1 MHFSIIFTSSKEII
15 TKINNIVC
23 LLAFYLRKNLRRLL
37 KLYKMTV
44 GFNPC
49 TEELLQFKL
58 QKVYVS
64 QPPGFVDPDH
74 PTKVYKVVKAL
85 YGLHQAPRAWYAT
98 LARFPRSW
106 CDEFEALMK
115 SRFQMSSMGELTFFL
130 GLQVKQNKGGI
141 FISQDKYVAEIL
153 KKFDLVNVKAAITP
167 METRILLGQRMS
179 MCLLTF
185 SGNSKDFSSQCCQE
199 NLQVSQGQTKLGLM
213 YCDKHNQV
221 GFLRKPD
228 ESAGFAEI
236 VDFLR
241 GSNLRVD
248 RINWLCNIATA
259 LIRYPCCLFS
269 ANDFDIKQKNK
280 PPLLAVSLTTKIFGN
295 INRGFRGAPREP
307 LLPSMLL
314 VLLTNW
320 QDMEH
325 AAVAHYPTLIINTS
339 NRSQTNQAD
348 HGKCHS
354 EVGQEGKEDGKILR
368 NKALVTP
375 STKVTGFRG
384 REEHVKII
392 KSKQSSKQPKTLSSC
407 SSKVKVYWTRE
418 GGYKRRKVAKGETMD
433 ILRDQ
438 QIALDD
444 ALVAPANRLKIG
456 KSNVRLSSDLNSKEA
471 TLQVVYD
478 VLKLTPFYKAFQIT
492 ADVLEIYMQEFW
504 ATATVHHYSI
514 HFKLNNKKH
523 IVNLEYFR
531 EILQICP
538 KLPNHQFEELPF
550 EEVILTFLR
559 DLSHSEEIKVITDVN
574 VNKLHQPWRSFA
586 AVINKCLSGKSTGYD
601 SLQLSQAQI
610 LCGQD
615 QSIPRR
621 NKVNWHFAM
630 DDYMFTTIKVVSRHE
645 DTQLYGAILPD
656 ELTNEAIKDSESY
669 KEYYAIASG
678 AEPPKTKASVKKKQ
692 VGSDKSK
699 TPPTAK
705 GKRLKTSAKAA
716 KTAKKKQPAKTS
728 KAKGLTVLSEVA
740 LTEAEQMKLA
750 TKRSLIET
758 HSSYTSGSVGMNEDD
773 EDNDDDDDDADNHDD
788 DDEDVDNQDNDD
800 QDDDDQEDDG
810 QNDEDKDD
818 VNEHTN
824 SNNDGDDFVHPKLS
838 TQDQEEEELDEE
850 ETNNE
855 DEANELYRDVNVNLE
870 GRDVEMTEAQQT
882 NLQTTQVIEDTHVI
896 ITPVNPEESTSL
908 IDVLVTAIAKP
919 PLLST
924 TLPPPPTPLIT
935 HLQQTPVPISVT
947 VPSSSLQD
955 LPNFGF
961 LFKFEDRVKA
971 LEDNFLE
978 FKQTNQFAKVVSS
991 VPGIVDTYLANKMN
1005 EAVKTAVQL

>member
-179 MCLLTF
+179 LCLLTESPFDLEAF
-185 SGNSKDFSSQCCQE
+185 SDSDYGGSNLDRKSTTGGCQF
-199 NLQVSQGQTKLGLM
+199 LGQRLISW
-213 YCDKHNQV
+213 QW
-221 GFLRKPD
+221 
-228 ESAGFAEI
+228 FAEI

-354 EVGQEGKEDGKILR
+354 EVGQEGKEDGKVFE
-368 NKALVTP
+368 K
-375 STKVTGFRG
+375 
-384 REEHVKII
+384 EEF
-392 KSKQSSKQPKTLSSC
+392 SF
-407 SSKVKVYWTRE
+407 
-418 GGYKRRKVAKGETMD
+418 
-433 ILRDQ
+433 
-438 QIALDD
+438 
-444 ALVAPANRLKIG
+444 
-456 KSNVRLSSDLNSKEA
+456 VRL
-471 TLQVVYD
+471 
-478 VLKLTPFYKAFQIT
+478 
-492 ADVLEIYMQEFW
+492 
-504 ATATVHHYSI
+504 
-514 HFKLNNKKH
+514 
-523 IVNLEYFR
+523 
-531 EILQICP
+531 
-538 KLPNHQFEELPF
+538 
-550 EEVILTFLR
+550 
-559 DLSHSEEIKVITDVN
+559 
-574 VNKLHQPWRSFA
+574 
-586 AVINKCLSGKSTGYD
+586 
-601 SLQLSQAQI
+601 
-610 LCGQD
+610 
-615 QSIPRR
+615 
-621 NKVNWHFAM
+621 
-630 DDYMFTTIKVVSRHE
+630 
-645 DTQLYGAILPD
+645 
-656 ELTNEAIKDSESY
+656 
-669 KEYYAIASG
+669 
-678 AEPPKTKASVKKKQ
+678 
-692 VGSDKSK
+692 
-699 TPPTAK
+699 
-705 GKRLKTSAKAA
+705 
-716 KTAKKKQPAKTS
+716 
-728 KAKGLTVLSEVA
+728 
-740 LTEAEQMKLA
+740 
-750 TKRSLIET
+750 
-758 HSSYTSGSVGMNEDD
+758 
-773 EDNDDDDDDADNHDD
+773 
-788 DDEDVDNQDNDD
+788 
-800 QDDDDQEDDG
+800 
-810 QNDEDKDD
+810 
-818 VNEHTN
+818 
-824 SNNDGDDFVHPKLS
+824 
-838 TQDQEEEELDEE
+838 
-850 ETNNE
+850 
-855 DEANELYRDVNVNLE
+855 
-870 GRDVEMTEAQQT
+870 
-882 NLQTTQVIEDTHVI
+882 
-896 ITPVNPEESTSL
+896 
-908 IDVLVTAIAKP
+908 
-919 PLLST
+919 
-924 TLPPPPTPLIT
+924 
-935 HLQQTPVPISVT
+935 
-947 VPSSSLQD
+947 
-955 LPNFGF
+955 
-961 LFKFEDRVKA
+961 
-971 LEDNFLE
+971 
-978 FKQTNQFAKVVSS
+978 
-991 VPGIVDTYLANKMN
+991 
-1005 EAVKTAVQL
+1005 